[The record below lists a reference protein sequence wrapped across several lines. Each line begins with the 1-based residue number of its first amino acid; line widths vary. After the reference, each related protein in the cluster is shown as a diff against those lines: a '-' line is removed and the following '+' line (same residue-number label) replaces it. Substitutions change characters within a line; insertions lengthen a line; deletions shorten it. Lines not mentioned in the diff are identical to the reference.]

1 MEVSYTDPSVCHIF
15 GERRIT
21 SVRLSHEREKR
32 KRREKKKREK
42 KKRERERATMAASS
56 AAGLLT
62 ACKENRNT
70 PVQLLGILNVSAKSK
85 GHKATR
91 GGGERK

>member
-1 MEVSYTDPSVCHIF
+1 
-15 GERRIT
+15 
-21 SVRLSHEREKR
+21 
-32 KRREKKKREK
+32 
-42 KKRERERATMAASS
+42 MAASS

-85 GHKATR
+85 GHKATGG
-91 GGGERK
+91 GGGEEIVTGAHLHSDRAVLGGRRVTVNCFIVN

>member
-1 MEVSYTDPSVCHIF
+1 
-15 GERRIT
+15 
-21 SVRLSHEREKR
+21 
-32 KRREKKKREK
+32 
-42 KKRERERATMAASS
+42 MAASS

>member
-42 KKRERERATMAASS
+42 KKRERERESDDGCLERCRAVNGVQGEQKHTSS
-56 AAGLLT
+56 AT
-62 ACKENRNT
+62 RNT
-70 PVQLLGILNVSAKSK
+70 Q
-85 GHKATR
+85 
-91 GGGERK
+91 RKC